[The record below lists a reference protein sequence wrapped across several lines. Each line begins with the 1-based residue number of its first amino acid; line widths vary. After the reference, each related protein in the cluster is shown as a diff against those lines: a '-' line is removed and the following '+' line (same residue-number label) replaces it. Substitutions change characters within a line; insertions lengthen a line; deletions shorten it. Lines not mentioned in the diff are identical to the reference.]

1 VPPIDD
7 FFDGFVTPSEPPL
20 TPETPDEPVA
30 AESLPA
36 NYDVADAFF
45 GKVVNKWCDDKLTEL
60 TWLDEGPDGWCDGKL
75 TELTWLDKGP
85 DGPGARVVLTGQMAR
100 LWKNLIST

>member
-1 VPPIDD
+1 MPPIDD

-36 NYDVADAFF
+36 DYDVADAFF
-45 GKVVNKWCDDKLTEL
+45 GKVVNEWCDDKLTEL
-60 TWLDEGPDGWCDGKL
+60 TWLNEGPDGRCDGKL
-75 TELTWLDKGP
+75 TELTWLDEDP
-85 DGPGARVVLTGQMAR
+85 DGPASRVVHTGQTAR
-100 LWKNLIST
+100 LWKKLISA

>member
-7 FFDGFVTPSEPPL
+7 FFDGFVTRSKPPL

-36 NYDVADAFF
+36 NYDVADALF
-45 GKVVNKWCDDKLTEL
+45 GKVVNEWCDDKPTEL

-75 TELTWLDKGP
+75 TELTWLDEGP
-85 DGPGARVVLTGQMAR
+85 DGPGARVVFTGQTAR

>member
-7 FFDGFVTPSEPPL
+7 FFDGFATPSEPPL

-36 NYDVADAFF
+36 NCDVADAFF
-45 GKVVNKWCDDKLTEL
+45 GKVVNE
-60 TWLDEGPDGWCDGKL
+60 
-75 TELTWLDKGP
+75 
-85 DGPGARVVLTGQMAR
+85 
-100 LWKNLIST
+100 